1 MSGQSSAGAAA
12 CQPSDM
18 TNEYDPNDPAML
30 RDPYRVFAELR
41 ALGGVRWCPAL
52 SGWLALD
59 WASVNDVL
67 MNPGVFS
74 ANRLAQISAHLPE
87 ADRAT
92 AADVLEWLT
101 RWIVFQDPPDH
112 SRVRRHL
119 GGVIN
124 PKMVGRL
131 RDATLEIATS
141 LLDELGDGRTFDF
154 YSEFGLRLPGYV
166 VMDLLGV
173 PRDRLAEVKRWSDE
187 MMLFIGSSRGV
198 SDKYVKARN
207 GAQSMAGLFRELIA
221 ARRADPRPD
230 AVTHL
235 LNSEMRGDR
244 LTDDEIVAA
253 MMMIANGAQE
263 TTAHLFSNA
272 LLALTAHPEA
282 RGKLVGDLD
291 GLMPTAI
298 EEFLRYDS
306 PVLSTARLVATDTE
320 LGGAQLRTGDRI
332 FAMLA
337 SANRD
342 PAVFTDPDCL
352 ALDGHS
358 AAHFAFSKGAHFCL
372 GAPVARMEAQVAL
385 GEILRRF
392 PDWRIDEPV
401 ADIPWM
407 NSMVAR
413 GPARLPMVLA

>member
-1 MSGQSSAGAAA
+1 VRVAQHAILAGM
-12 CQPSDM
+12 PID
-18 TNEYDPNDPAML
+18 YDPNDPAML
-30 RDPYRVFAELR
+30 QDPYGVFAELR

-59 WASVNDVL
+59 WASVNEVV
-67 MNPGVFS
+67 MNPEVFS
-74 ANRLAQISAHLPE
+74 ANRLANIGAHLPA

-101 RWIVFQDPPDH
+101 RWVVFQDPPDH

-119 GGVIN
+119 AGVIN
-124 PKMVGRL
+124 PKMVHRL
-131 RDATLEIATS
+131 RDATIEITTA

-173 PRDRLAEVKRWSDE
+173 PRDRMVEVKRWSDE

-198 SDKYVKARN
+198 PDKYAKARN
-207 GAQSMAGLFRELIA
+207 GAHSMAGLFRELIA
-221 ARRADPRPD
+221 ERRSDPRSD

-235 LNSEMRGDR
+235 LNSDVRGDR

-263 TTAHLFSNA
+263 TTAHLLSNA
-272 LLALTAHPEA
+272 LLALTSHPDA
-282 RGKLVGDLD
+282 RAKLAGDLD
-291 GLMPTAI
+291 GLMPAAV

-306 PVLSTARLVATDTE
+306 PVLSTARLVVADTE
-320 LGGAQLRTGDRI
+320 LGGARLSAGDRI
-332 FAMLA
+332 FAVLA

-342 PAVFTDPDCL
+342 PAKFTDPDAL
-352 ALDGHS
+352 AVEGHP

-385 GEILRRF
+385 SEILRRF
-392 PDWRIDEPV
+392 PSWRIAEPV

-413 GPARLPMVLA
+413 GPVRLPMVLV

>member
-1 MSGQSSAGAAA
+1 M
-12 CQPSDM
+12 PI
-18 TNEYDPNDPAML
+18 EYDPHDPAML
-30 RDPYRVFAELR
+30 RNPYQVFAELR
-41 ALGGVRWCPAL
+41 PLGGVRWCPAL

-59 WASVNDVL
+59 WASVNEVV
-67 MNPGVFS
+67 MNAEVFS
-74 ANRLAQISAHLPE
+74 ANRLSQIGAHLPE

-101 RWIVFQDPPDH
+101 RWIVFQDPPEH

-119 GGVIN
+119 AGVIN
-124 PKMVGRL
+124 PKMVHRL
-131 RDATLEIATS
+131 RDATTEITTA

-173 PRDRLAEVKRWSDE
+173 PRDRMVEVKRWSDE
-187 MMLFIGSSRGV
+187 MMLFIGSARGV
-198 SDKYVKARN
+198 SDKYLKARN
-207 GAQSMAGLFRELIA
+207 GAHSMAGLFRELIA

-235 LNSEMRGDR
+235 LTSEGRGDR
-244 LTDDEIVAA
+244 LTEDEIVAA

-272 LLALTAHPEA
+272 LLALTAHPDA
-282 RGKLVGDLD
+282 RAKLVGDLD
-291 GLMPTAI
+291 GLMPTAV

-306 PVLSTARLVATDTE
+306 PVLSTARLVASDTE
-320 LGGAQLRTGDRI
+320 LGGARLRAGDRI
-332 FAMLA
+332 FAVLA

-342 PAVFTDPDCL
+342 PAVFTDPDSL
-352 ALDGHS
+352 ALEGHPS
-358 AAHFAFSKGAHFCL
+358 AHFAFSKGAHFCL

-385 GEILRRF
+385 REVLRRF
-392 PDWRIDEPV
+392 PDWRIAEPV
-401 ADIPWM
+401 VDIPWM

-413 GPARLPMVLA
+413 GPARLPVALV

>member
-1 MSGQSSAGAAA
+1 MRK
-12 CQPSDM
+12 
-18 TNEYDPNDPAML
+18 EYDPNDPATL
-30 RDPYRVFAELR
+30 RDPYGVFAELR
-41 ALGGVRWCPAL
+41 ALSGVRWCPAL

-59 WASVNDVL
+59 WASVNEVV
-67 MNPGVFS
+67 MNAEVFS
-74 ANRLAQISAHLPE
+74 ANRIAQIGAHLPE

-119 GGVIN
+119 AGVIN
-124 PKMVGRL
+124 PKMVHRL
-131 RDATLEIATS
+131 RDAAVEITTG

-173 PRDRLAEVKRWSDE
+173 PRDRMVEVKQWSDE

-198 SDKYVKARN
+198 PDKYVKARN
-207 GAQSMAGLFRELIA
+207 GAHSMAGLFRELIA
-221 ARRADPRPD
+221 ARRAGPRPD

-235 LNSEMRGDR
+235 LNSEVRGDR
-244 LTDDEIVAA
+244 LSDDEIVAA

-263 TTAHLFSNA
+263 TTAHLLSNA
-272 LLALTAHPEA
+272 LLALSENPDA
-282 RGKLVGDLD
+282 RAKLLGDLD
-291 GLMPTAI
+291 GLMPTAV

-320 LGGAQLRTGDRI
+320 LGGAQLRAGDRI
-332 FAMLA
+332 FAVLA

-342 PAVFTDPDCL
+342 PAKFADPDCL
-352 ALDGHS
+352 AIEGHP

-372 GAPVARMEAQVAL
+372 GAPVARMEVQVAL
-385 GEILRRF
+385 SEILRRF
-392 PDWRIDEPV
+392 PDWRIAEPIG
-401 ADIPWM
+401 DIPWM

-413 GPARLPMVLA
+413 GPARLPVVLA

>member
-1 MSGQSSAGAAA
+1 MAI
-12 CQPSDM
+12 
-18 TNEYDPNDPAML
+18 EYDPNDPDML

-41 ALGGVRWCPAL
+41 PLGGVRWCPAL

-59 WASVNDVL
+59 WASVNAVV

-74 ANRLAQISAHLPE
+74 ANRLAQINAHLPE
-87 ADRAT
+87 PDRTT
-92 AADVLEWLT
+92 AGEVLEWLT

-112 SRVRRHL
+112 TRVRRHL
-119 GGVIN
+119 AGAIN
-124 PKMVGRL
+124 PKMVHRL
-131 RDATLEIATS
+131 RAATVDIATA
-141 LLDELGDGRTFDF
+141 LLDELSDGRTFNF
-154 YSEFGLRLPGYV
+154 YSEIGLRLPGYV

-173 PRDRLAEVKRWSDE
+173 PRDLLVEVKRWSDE
-187 MMLFIGSSRGV
+187 MMLFIGSSRRV
-198 SDKYVKARN
+198 ADKYIKARN
-207 GAQSMAGLFRELIA
+207 GAHSMAGLFRELIA
-221 ARRADPRPD
+221 ARRAEPRPD
-230 AVTHL
+230 TVTYL
-235 LNSEMRGDR
+235 LNSEVKGDR

-272 LLALTAHPEA
+272 LLALVEQPQA
-282 RGKLVGDLD
+282 RTKLAGDLD
-291 GLMPTAI
+291 TLLPTAV

-306 PVLSTARLVATDTE
+306 PVLSTARLVAVDTE
-320 LGGAQLRTGDRI
+320 LGGARLRVGDRI

-342 PAVFTDPDCL
+342 PAVFVDPDSL
-352 ALDGHS
+352 ALEGHP

-385 GEILRRF
+385 GELLRRF
-392 PDWRIDEPV
+392 PNWRITEPIG
-401 ADIPWM
+401 DIPWT

-413 GPARLPMVLA
+413 GPARLPVALA

>member
-1 MSGQSSAGAAA
+1 M
-12 CQPSDM
+12 PI
-18 TNEYDPNDPAML
+18 EYDPNDPAML

-59 WASVNDVL
+59 WASVNEVV
-67 MNPGVFS
+67 MNPQVFS
-74 ANRLAQISAHLPE
+74 ANRLAQISTHLPE

-119 GGVIN
+119 AGVIN
-124 PKMVGRL
+124 PKMVHRL
-131 RDATLEIATS
+131 QEATLEITTA

-154 YSEFGLRLPGYV
+154 YSAFGLRLPGYV

-173 PRDRLAEVKRWSDE
+173 PRDRMVEVKRWSDE

-207 GAQSMAGLFRELIA
+207 GAHSMAALFRELIA
-221 ARRADPRPD
+221 ARSDDPRPD
-230 AVTHL
+230 AVTYL
-235 LNSEMRGDR
+235 LASEVRGDR
-244 LTDDEIVAA
+244 LSHDEIVAA

-272 LLALTAHPEA
+272 LLALTAHPDA
-282 RGKLVGDLD
+282 RAKLLGDLD
-291 GLMPTAI
+291 GLMPTAV

-306 PVLSTARLVATDTE
+306 PVLSTARLVAADTE
-320 LGGAQLRTGDRI
+320 LGGARLRAGDRI
-332 FAMLA
+332 FAVLA

-342 PAVFTDPDCL
+342 PAKFTDPDCL
-352 ALDGHS
+352 ALEGHP

-385 GEILRRF
+385 REILRRF
-392 PDWRIDEPV
+392 PGWRIAEPM

-407 NSMVAR
+407 NSLVAR